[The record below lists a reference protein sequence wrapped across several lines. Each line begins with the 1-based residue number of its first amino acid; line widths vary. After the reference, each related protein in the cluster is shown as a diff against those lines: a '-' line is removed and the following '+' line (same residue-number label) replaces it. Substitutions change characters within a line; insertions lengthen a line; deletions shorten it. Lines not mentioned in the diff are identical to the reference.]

1 MSNSFQFITGLG
13 LGIGLSYICHRFII
27 DKNSSKDCLKNTT
40 ADFDED
46 SDWDDISSTEE
57 DEDEEQYKMV
67 LAVRMDLKM
76 GKGKIAAQCSHAAV
90 AAFKTAK
97 NRKPE
102 LCSSWEKQGSRKI
115 AGKIY

>member
-1 MSNSFQFITGLG
+1 
-13 LGIGLSYICHRFII
+13 
-27 DKNSSKDCLKNTT
+27 
-40 ADFDED
+40 
-46 SDWDDISSTEE
+46 
-57 DEDEEQYKMV
+57 MV